1 MKTLFFILS
10 TLCGASFCLWFVSA
24 LGHDMGL
31 IARVYYDTFL
41 IVTLGTGFMGFIV
54 AQVLIFN
61 RSK

>member
-10 TLCGASFCLWFVSA
+10 TLCGASFGLWFVSA

-31 IARVYYDTFL
+31 ISRVYYDTFF
-41 IVTLGTGFMGFIV
+41 IVTLGTGFIGFIV